1 MSTAKAELKQL
12 IDQQPD
18 DATREELL
26 RELVLH
32 AMIERGLADADA
44 DAGRTISNDEMRS
57 RIPSWQK

>member
-1 MSTAKAELKQL
+1 MSTAKDEVKRL

-44 DAGRTISNDEMRS
+44 GRTISNDEMRS
-57 RIPSWQK
+57 RIRSWQR

>member
-44 DAGRTISNDEMRS
+44 APSRTTT
-57 RIPSWQK
+57 